1 MDKAEGSKRRGGA
14 HIFTTIDGL
23 SKRFID
29 LSIEEVGKEG
39 YSGASLKQVSWKRI
53 IEALNTEFKGTLPYD
68 LDQKALKNHWD
79 SLKKKYTIWRTIAG
93 LSGHGYN
100 DSTGRLDWPE
110 SKWVEVIK

>member
-39 YSGASLKQVSWKRI
+39 YSGASLKQVYWKRI

-79 SLKKKYTIWRTIAG
+79 SYKD
-93 LSGHGYN
+93 GYQC
-100 DSTGRLDWPE
+100 LCAL
-110 SKWVEVIK
+110 V